1 MFLVKSLQRGGPT
14 VAVTAKY
21 THRVTISFTAGQHA
35 KLKRLADKRKVSLS
49 ELVRD
54 LVDDTFKVGE

>member
-1 MFLVKSLQRGGPT
+1 M
-14 VAVTAKY
+14 AVTAKY